1 MGNGESK
8 DGETEAE
15 MADVENPAVGVE
27 ANGEDGADGE
37 GAQGE
42 GAQAAPDGDFERKQR
57 ELNDELKNAKECIIK
72 VKMAEGKGK
81 KKKKTN
87 DDGEDEGSEAKREFN
102 RALKEANKL
111 YKELTGI
118 QKLDQA
124 THTEIMKQKADG
136 KSIKKGYLITDE
148 VIKDRKKLVPMFK
161 VQIDKVKGSMKQ
173 KSTQRER
180 PVKPVYIPPADV
192 DLSPEE
198 MAEEKAQA
206 EAAGGVE
213 ADALADLPDLAPESA
228 AAYKEFCLREE
239 KTQKMQQILLESLQK
254 QEEVQNAVAD
264 ESKVQDELCA
274 AQGEALESA
283 IEAGTAANEAADKF
297 LDEHGEGGMST
308 GKQVCYAVLILIIL
322 GGGAYVYMNKDKLT
336 STENASR
343 RSDDEYDQTT
353 VNLSDV
359 LPMLIKHMT
368 GNV

>member
-173 KSTQRER
+173 KITQRER

-239 KTQKMQQILLESLQK
+239 KNTK
-254 QEEVQNAVAD
+254 D
-264 ESKVQDELCA
+264 
-274 AQGEALESA
+274 
-283 IEAGTAANEAADKF
+283 AANSFGVVAEA
-297 LDEHGEGGMST
+297 
-308 GKQVCYAVLILIIL
+308 
-322 GGGAYVYMNKDKLT
+322 
-336 STENASR
+336 R
-343 RSDDEYDQTT
+343 RSAKCG
-353 VNLSDV
+353 S
-359 LPMLIKHMT
+359 
-368 GNV
+368 